1 VSAIRKIISGGQS
14 GVDRAALDF
23 AIEVG
28 ISYGGYVPLGGRAED
43 FQVPPGL
50 LEFYPELRE
59 HESRDWAPRTRLN
72 IQKTDATLV
81 VVDLYRPMGPGTKLT
96 INLAKRL
103 SKPHIVMGL
112 KDDEKDIQE
121 FLSQFDEPIALN
133 IAGSRESLV
142 PGVYFATMKLLRRS
156 LVSHIVH

>member
-1 VSAIRKIISGGQS
+1 
-14 GVDRAALDF
+14 
-23 AIEVG
+23 
-28 ISYGGYVPLGGRAED
+28 
-43 FQVPPGL
+43 
-50 LEFYPELRE
+50 
-59 HESRDWAPRTRLN
+59 
-72 IQKTDATLV
+72 
-81 VVDLYRPMGPGTKLT
+81 LT

-112 KDDEKDIQE
+112 KDDEKDLQE

>member
-1 VSAIRKIISGGQS
+1 MSAIRKIISGGQS

-28 ISYGGYVPLGGRAED
+28 IPYGGYVPLGGRAED
-43 FQVPPGL
+43 FQIPPGL

-59 HESRDWAPRTRLN
+59 HESRDWAPRTHLN

-103 SKPHIVMGL
+103 VSRTSSWDSRTTRRISKNSS
-112 KDDEKDIQE
+112 
-121 FLSQFDEPIALN
+121 LSLTSP
-133 IAGSRESLV
+133 
-142 PGVYFATMKLLRRS
+142 
-156 LVSHIVH
+156 SH